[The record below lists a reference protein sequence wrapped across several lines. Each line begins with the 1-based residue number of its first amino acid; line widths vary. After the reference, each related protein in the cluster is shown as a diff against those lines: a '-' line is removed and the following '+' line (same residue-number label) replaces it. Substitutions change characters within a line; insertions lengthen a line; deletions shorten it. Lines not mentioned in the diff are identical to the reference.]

1 MQNALQEKGEDRRGE
16 DRRGENGIIPLSKN
30 LQFYYGR
37 LNIKLLSYVAV
48 PQYPNSISIGAALP
62 LALAL
67 RQTTWSA
74 VLQGA
79 NELKKKSASKQLLV
93 FKWFS
98 SP

>member
-1 MQNALQEKGEDRRGE
+1 
-16 DRRGENGIIPLSKN
+16 
-30 LQFYYGR
+30 
-37 LNIKLLSYVAV
+37 VAV